1 MTALPAPPATV
12 KWHEHPEHHWKW
24 TKMELDWI
32 AARDA
37 QWQAVA
43 DAAVAQEREA
53 CEKAVESIGAGM
65 FNCDANGSPSDEYI
79 AKWRALDAVRARTKE
94 KT

>member
-1 MTALPAPPATV
+1 MSAPV

-37 QWQAVA
+37 QWQARL
-43 DAAVAQEREA
+43 DAAVVEEREA
-53 CEKAVESIGAGM
+53 CAVAAWSHYMDTCKSG
-65 FNCDANGSPSDEYI
+65 NI
-79 AKWRALDAVRARTKE
+79 APAAFVHWCCASAIRARTA
-94 KT
+94 